1 MAKGWIK
8 LHRKIQE
15 CDLWISDE
23 PFDCRS
29 AWIDLLLSA
38 NHEDKSMLFD
48 GHLISIGRGQLITS
62 VRKLSVKWNWG
73 KDKTLK
79 FLNLL
84 QELQMLEKNSD
95 SRRTLLTIVNYDNY
109 QIKDTDEQTLTQTVS
124 RQYADTDADT
134 DKPQTRN
141 IKNIKNEKNDKE
153 DKNSIREKFT
163 PPSLEEVQAYVFEK
177 NINIDAEAFFDHFTS
192 NGWLVGGKS
201 KMKDWKAAVRNWERN
216 ERKWNNNKPSNG
228 QRNLMQELM
237 DL

>member
-1 MAKGWIK
+1 MAKGWIC
-8 LHRKIQE
+8 LHRQLQD
-15 CDLWISDE
+15 CVLWEKPE

-29 AWIDLLLSA
+29 AWIDLLLLA
-38 NHEDKSMLFD
+38 NHEDKKVLVS
-48 GHLISIGRGQLITS
+48 GEEQVIRRGQRLVSTIKLADRWHWS
-62 VRKLSVKWNWG
+62 VNKVRRYLS
-73 KDKTLK
+73 L
-79 FLNLL
+79 
-84 QELQMLEKNSD
+84 LEKLEMITTK
-95 SRRTLLTIVNYDNY
+95 RTPNGTTLTIVNYERFQNMGTTD
-109 QIKDTDEQTLTQTVS
+109 DTANETTYGITGELPPSISGETQT
-124 RQYADTDADT
+124 TII
-134 DKPQTRN
+134 N
-141 IKNIKNEKNDKE
+141 NENNENNENNNRGRK
-153 DKNSIREKFT
+153 KFT